1 MHWIITTDMDGTL
14 LNHDDYRWQA
24 AAPCIAKLGE
34 LSVPIILNT
43 SKTYAEVRAWVNAL
57 NISHP
62 FIVENGSAIFCPI
75 DYFADDMY
83 QSLGLTTSQDDG
95 YVIIEL
101 GCDVDQLL
109 AFKSRHAPHLESL
122 LECSLSRAIAMTGL
136 SETEARAAQ
145 QRRYTLPLFTPDQP
159 ISQSLMSSAT
169 EEGLQIVQ
177 GGRFAHLM
185 SACDKWQA
193 IELFRRLYQRQTSNS
208 YNILALGDSSNDR
221 AMLESADQAVI
232 IKNHNNNWLTL
243 TNKTAIKTNQQ
254 APEGWVEGITSVL
267 ADDYPQLKEL
277 K

>member
-1 MHWIITTDMDGTL
+1 LHWFITTDMDGTL
-14 LNHDDYRWQA
+14 LNHDDYRRQA

-62 FIVENGSAIFCPI
+62 FIVENGSAILCPV
-75 DYFADDMY
+75 DYFAVDVY
-83 QSLGLTTSQDDG
+83 QLLGLTTTQDDG

-101 GCDVDQLL
+101 GCDVEQLL
-109 AFKSRHAPHLESL
+109 AFKSQHAPHLESL

-145 QRRYTLPLFTPDQP
+145 QRRYTLPFFTPGQP
-159 ISQSLMSSAT
+159 ISQALMSLAA

-193 IELFRRLYQRQTSNS
+193 IELFRRLYQRQTNNS

-277 K
+277 I